1 MAGFA
6 RLRGRCNCGIT
17 TYKPKMRRNIM
28 RKFAKLCVCGVAA
41 ALVLASGCGK
51 KQEEADQT
59 TAEETT
65 AVSGE
70 VELGQYKG
78 VELEKTDASLT
89 DEEFQTAVDARLE
102 ANPDWIEVERPAQNG
117 DTVNIDYVG
126 MRDGEAFEGGTDQGY
141 DLVLGS
147 GSFIDGF
154 EDGLIGAV
162 KGQELSLELT
172 FPDPY
177 RNNPDLAGQPVVFDV
192 TVNRV
197 EEPRTP
203 ELNDAF
209 VQRIS
214 DFDTVDAWETDLR
227 SQLEEQKAQ
236 QAESQDDFNL
246 YNAIMESSTFTGI
259 DESVDAELNRLM
271 EMNES
276 LMALQGVTL
285 EDYLAAYGLDQE
297 VYETAWRSQAEYNV
311 KMELMLKA
319 VAEQEN
325 LEITDE
331 IKQEVADMNGMEDY
345 DSLVEAAGN
354 ESEAERLARNY
365 AAMKFLK
372 DNAVYK

>member
-1 MAGFA
+1 
-6 RLRGRCNCGIT
+6 
-17 TYKPKMRRNIM
+17 M

-65 AVSGE
+65 VVSGE

-78 VELEKTDASLT
+78 VELEKRDATLT

-311 KMELMLKA
+311 KMELVLKA

-354 ESEAERLARNY
+354 ESDVERLARNY